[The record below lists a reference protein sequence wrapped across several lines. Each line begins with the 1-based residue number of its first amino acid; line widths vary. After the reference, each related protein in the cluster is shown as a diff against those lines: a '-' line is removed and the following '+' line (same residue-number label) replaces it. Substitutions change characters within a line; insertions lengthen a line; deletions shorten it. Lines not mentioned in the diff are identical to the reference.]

1 MEFYHINAAIAALGY
16 ALAATL
22 SKQALGR
29 GVGILRISFVMNWVF
44 VPVFATLL
52 WSHEGAIPWSKVQ
65 FPVMTGLLFF
75 LGQVFTFAAIRF
87 GDVSLQ
93 TPIMGTKAVF
103 AVIIAV
109 CLGTEIVS
117 LPMAMAAV
125 VAMLGV
131 ALLGFSG
138 DGVERVGRTLALA
151 LLSSFFFAG
160 SDTMVG
166 YFAGDF
172 GVPMFL
178 FIAMI
183 VNALLSCCLVPFF
196 NEPLWKV
203 PSIAWPWIVGAAFL
217 MAGQALLLNYTLGRF
232 QNVAAINVIYSTR
245 GLWSVVLGALSL
257 RLMTTSGL
265 PAAPQRIFLLRMS
278 GAVLMCLAIA
288 ILFYPRA

>member
-1 MEFYHINAAIAALGY
+1 MEPYYMNAAIAALGY
-16 ALAATL
+16 AVAATL

-29 GVGILRISFVMNWVF
+29 GAGILRISFVMNWVF

-65 FPVMTGLLFF
+65 YPAITGLLFF

-93 TPIMGTKAVF
+93 TPVMGTKAVF
-103 AVIIAV
+103 AVVIAV
-109 CLGTEIVS
+109 CLGTELVSIPMAVAAIVS
-117 LPMAMAAV
+117 
-125 VAMLGV
+125 MLGV
-131 ALLGFSG
+131 GLLGFSG

-166 YFAGDF
+166 FFAGGF

-178 FIAMI
+178 FIAMV

-196 NEPLWKV
+196 KEPLSAVSAK
-203 PSIAWPWIVGAAFL
+203 AWPWILAASLL
-217 MAGQALLLNYTLGRF
+217 MAGQALLLNYTLGRY

-245 GLWSVVLGALSL
+245 GLWSVVFGALSL
-257 RLMTTSGL
+257 QLMMAPGRPT
-265 PAAPQRIFLLRMS
+265 APQRIFLLRMG

-288 ILFYPRA
+288 ILFYPSA